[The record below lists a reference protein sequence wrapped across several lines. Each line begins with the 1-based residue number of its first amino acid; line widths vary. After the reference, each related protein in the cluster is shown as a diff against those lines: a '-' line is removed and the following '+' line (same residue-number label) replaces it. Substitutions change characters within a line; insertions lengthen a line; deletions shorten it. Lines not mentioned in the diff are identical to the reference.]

1 MVDVARDPRWGRV
14 VEGSG
19 EDAFL
24 GAAMAAAQVR
34 GFQGENLAAADTVMA
49 GTKHFGAYGAAEGGR
64 DYAGADISERTLR
77 ETYLPPFEAAA
88 AAGTASYMTAFNA
101 LGGVP
106 TTGNAALLRGLLGDE
121 WGYGGVLVSDWR
133 SIDELIAHG
142 VAGTRAE
149 AARLALEAGVDIDM
163 VSDVYAEEVAA
174 LAEADPAMMARL
186 DEAVLRVLRVKR
198 DLGLFAD
205 PYQYHDVAREAAV
218 VVAPEHR
225 AEARRI
231 AERAIVLLK
240 NEGGVLPLARNAG
253 KIALV
258 GALADDAFSQLG
270 SWRARG
276 QEADV
281 VDLRAALEAAHP
293 NVSYV
298 AEDVEAAVAAAR
310 QSDVR
315 SEEHTSELQSRE
327 NLVCRLL

>member
-106 TTGNAALLRGLLGDE
+106 TTGNAALLRGLLRDE
-121 WGYGGVLVSDWR
+121 WGWDGLMVSDWR
-133 SIDELIAHG
+133 SIEELMAHG

-149 AARLALEAGVDIDM
+149 AARLSLEAGVDMDM
-163 VSDVYAEEVAA
+163 VSDVYALD
-174 LAEADPAMMARL
+174 LAEQAERDPALMARV
-186 DEAVLRVLRVKR
+186 DEAVRRILVVKR

-205 PYQYHDVAREAAV
+205 PYKYHDTAREAAV
-218 VVAPEHR
+218 MLSAEHR
-225 AEARRI
+225 AEARRL
-231 AERAIVLLK
+231 AERSIVLLK
-240 NEGGVLPLARNAG
+240 NEGGVLPLSRSAG
-253 KIALV
+253 RIALI
-258 GALADDAFSQLG
+258 GALADDARSQLG
-270 SWRARG
+270 SWKAQG
-276 QEADV
+276 LEEDV
-281 VDLRAALEAAHP
+281 VTLRAALEAA
-293 NVSYV
+293 
-298 AEDVEAAVAAAR
+298 
-310 QSDVR
+310 Q
-315 SEEHTSELQSRE
+315 
-327 NLVCRLL
+327 